1 MYLHVIIIASNHV
14 YYQVLMVDAPRST
27 VALVPSKLPRAS
39 RTPFVVMASAILRM
53 SLSLT
58 VQPNLVQ
65 LFQPIGGVS
74 GESVVEQWRT
84 LWRQQRI
91 TERRQQRLRVA
102 MLSHAI
108 AASAT
113 METTRRLVRC
123 KARSDVRIALRT
135 EARSDVRIGLRDEAR
150 SDVRIA
156 LRDEAG
162 CMQPHSKECADS
174 QECTAGFVPRAEHRA
189 PPAQFRTTGA
199 SPETFARSFGA
210 TIHAGPVTCER
221 LPAPLV

>member
-1 MYLHVIIIASNHV
+1 
-14 YYQVLMVDAPRST
+14 MVDAPRST

-91 TERRQQRLRVA
+91 TERRQQRCA
-102 MLSHAI
+102 
-108 AASAT
+108 
-113 METTRRLVRC
+113 RR
-123 KARSDVRIALRT
+123 ALR
-135 EARSDVRIGLRDEAR
+135 
-150 SDVRIA
+150 
-156 LRDEAG
+156 
-162 CMQPHSKECADS
+162 C
-174 QECTAGFVPRAEHRA
+174 
-189 PPAQFRTTGA
+189 
-199 SPETFARSFGA
+199 
-210 TIHAGPVTCER
+210 
-221 LPAPLV
+221 